1 MNKKAKLMKPVIVIL
16 IFLVVLVVLSMF
28 LLNLEEVLQKFV
40 YKSTCKT
47 AVRANAIA
55 QGTGKAGVLEAFQR
69 FRLLFEGSKV
79 EKETEGIKCPTRD
92 IIIKEGD
99 KEIIKQRLADTMYEC
114 FDNFGFGTLKLF
126 EPKPGEEKYCVVCHR
141 IYFEGKAR
149 NKFIGTDEFDEF
161 LKDEYIETP
170 SELKD
175 IYSQKKISYRQAFT
189 GYSTDEDVFKGENIK
204 TGDYNIA
211 TSIPYAT
218 IFTYTKKG
226 YWTKTETGLFGA
238 FFGMAAGL
246 ILLPFTA
253 GASASLVLL
262 GSSALAVAGGGIGYE
277 VGYHKLS
284 DMHGGIILMPFDAVE
299 SGKLK
304 CTYLPGIQEPE

>member
-161 LKDEYIETP
+161 LKDEYIE
-170 SELKD
+170 
-175 IYSQKKISYRQAFT
+175 
-189 GYSTDEDVFKGENIK
+189 
-204 TGDYNIA
+204 
-211 TSIPYAT
+211 
-218 IFTYTKKG
+218 
-226 YWTKTETGLFGA
+226 
-238 FFGMAAGL
+238 
-246 ILLPFTA
+246 
-253 GASASLVLL
+253 
-262 GSSALAVAGGGIGYE
+262 
-277 VGYHKLS
+277 
-284 DMHGGIILMPFDAVE
+284 
-299 SGKLK
+299 
-304 CTYLPGIQEPE
+304 